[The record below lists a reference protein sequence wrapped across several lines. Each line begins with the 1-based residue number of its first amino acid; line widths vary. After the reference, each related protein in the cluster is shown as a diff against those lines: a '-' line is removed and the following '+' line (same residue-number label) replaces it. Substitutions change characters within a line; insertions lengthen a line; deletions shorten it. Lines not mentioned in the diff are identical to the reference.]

1 MRDTDH
7 LPAEFVSDRRYTV
20 LCHVLA
26 RLAEAG
32 EMRWAWQGVRMR
44 ESFRTW
50 RIETARMRFHITAKL
65 WHLQGWFDR
74 WHGHVTTRHRIQR
87 LLDHIIAKLFAE
99 RTQLSF
105 RRWWLHTRRRFEMVR
120 VPGDRFPL
128 TGEARVLCEG
138 GRLTPRSAVIT
149 NPRDLATMVWRMDS
163 KGTGKDAGLT
173 GVVTR
178 LVEKRVRPGAYMS
191 AASAGHFY
199 INRYGKDGGGV
210 MI

>member
-1 MRDTDH
+1 
-7 LPAEFVSDRRYTV
+7 
-20 LCHVLA
+20 
-26 RLAEAG
+26 
-32 EMRWAWQGVRMR
+32 
-44 ESFRTW
+44 
-50 RIETARMRFHITAKL
+50 
-65 WHLQGWFDR
+65 
-74 WHGHVTTRHRIQR
+74 
-87 LLDHIIAKLFAE
+87 
-99 RTQLSF
+99 
-105 RRWWLHTRRRFEMVR
+105 MVR